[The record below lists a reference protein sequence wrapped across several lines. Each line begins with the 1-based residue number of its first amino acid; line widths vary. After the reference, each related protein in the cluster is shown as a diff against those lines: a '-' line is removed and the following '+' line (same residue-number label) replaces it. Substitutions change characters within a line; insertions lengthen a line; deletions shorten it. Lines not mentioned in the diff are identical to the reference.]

1 MNKYDTN
8 PHRYDDMLHLKYPYK
23 TSRKRMSLAMR
34 GAQFAPFAALTGH
47 DASVKETARL
57 TDTRIELNEQQK
69 VIVDLKLSYLFSI
82 ISQLPKINVVYF
94 EEDLRKEG
102 GTYKSKIG
110 NLKKIDEYTKRLI
123 FDDQSYI
130 YIADIYTIE
139 SDLFE
144 NLNF

>member
-57 TDTRIELNEQQK
+57 TDTKIELNEQQK
-69 VIVDLKLSYLFSI
+69 VIVDLKLNYLSST
-82 ISQLPKINVVYF
+82 ISRYSKINVVYF

-102 GTYKSKIG
+102 GAYKSKIG

-130 YIADIYTIE
+130 YISDIYTIE
-139 SDLFE
+139 SELFE